1 MRIAQIGLGGW
12 GKNHARILSELGV
25 LIAVCDSDK
34 ERSIEYGKKYSV
46 SHYTSIDDLLKFEKF
61 DGAFVVT
68 PTSTH
73 VDISSKMIEAKKH
86 VFVEKPMTYKSEDG
100 ERLLKLAGK
109 NNVILMCGY
118 IERFNPAVNIV
129 KNIIKEKKYGDL
141 VMLEFHREN
150 RMPEHIKDVG
160 IIYDTSVHDIDTA
173 NWLFDE
179 MPVVIFAR
187 AGQINHQFEDFA
199 CIMLGYK
206 NNRTAIISSNWITP
220 KKLRVFSAVCTD
232 AIITS
237 DFISQEVKIENNKEV
252 EIPRNEKKEPL
263 LLEIQ
268 NFLDALEGTN
278 KMLISAKHAV
288 NVTRIAEAALLSS
301 QKGVPIYLDLK

>member
-25 LIAVCDSDK
+25 LVAVCDSDK
-34 ERSIEYGKKYSV
+34 KRSINYGKKYSV

-100 ERLLKLAGK
+100 ERLLKLAEK
-109 NNVILMCGY
+109 NDVVLMCGY

-187 AGQINHQFEDFA
+187 AGQISHQFEDFA

-220 KKLRVFSAVCTD
+220 KKIRVFNAVCTD

-237 DFISQEVKIENNKEV
+237 DFISQEVKIENSKEV